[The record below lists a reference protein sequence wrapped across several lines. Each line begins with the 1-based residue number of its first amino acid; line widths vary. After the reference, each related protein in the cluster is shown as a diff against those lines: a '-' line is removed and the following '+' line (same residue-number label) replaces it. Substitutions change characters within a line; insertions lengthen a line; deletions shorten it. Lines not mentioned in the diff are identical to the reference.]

1 MKSAKLK
8 PLKVYQYKS
17 AIIGIRVLIRV
28 LSNWLETKIYIT
40 TNNTT
45 GPTICKTVKYK
56 QTNSET
62 Q

>member
-8 PLKVYQYKS
+8 PLKVYQL
-17 AIIGIRVLIRV
+17 IGIRVLIRV